1 MALGTLDYTSNSEPG
16 FNSQVGGGQISHG
29 FDIYLYQAP

>member
-1 MALGTLDYTSNSEPG
+1 MGSWYTRLHLELRDG